1 MKTVFSPLELMNSEE
16 DLIVP
21 RFKDNIKE
29 HKKEDN
35 DSPIEE
41 VIVDNFEK
49 CENFGFALLIVSLT
63 IVSDESFLTE
73 SARKNDEFSNF
84 CFVEKNVVDFEID

>member
-29 HKKEDN
+29 HKNDDR

-41 VIVDNFEK
+41 VIVDNFEN
-49 CENFGFALLIVSLT
+49 CETFGFVLLIVFFT

-73 SARKNDEFSNF
+73 PARKNDVFSNSL
-84 CFVEKNVVDFEID
+84 EQ